1 MRWHSLIGHLW
12 KFVFWNLFESVGTH
26 VFCGNFSSFYG
37 NNVKCYTWWYH
48 AKRTLYGSRDVGEG
62 SARLRESSMIRVC
75 HTCSLGNCTHSTCRI
90 IKTNLLR
97 MQEIQ
102 DEDLRITVKFSLFG
116 EHKWHVTS
124 MNDERNLVINWLD
137 CTSLTLNNLDYFF
150 YKKVNPLFSF
160 LEICAFLN
168 GRTWH
173 CSFYFCIQSNY
184 LVSSM
189 ELKIS

>member
-1 MRWHSLIGHLW
+1 M
-12 KFVFWNLFESVGTH
+12 E
-26 VFCGNFSSFYG
+26 NFLYFTEIIYF
-37 NNVKCYTWWYH
+37 KYKDRCYTWWYH

-75 HTCSLGNCTHSTCRI
+75 HTCSLGNCTHSTCRM

-102 DEDLRITVKFSLFG
+102 DEDQRITVKFSLCG

-150 YKKVNPLFSF
+150 LINDWSAILLCLPCVIFHEYMCGFLLFTEFWCFTMRFSGCY
-160 LEICAFLN
+160 EIL
-168 GRTWH
+168 
-173 CSFYFCIQSNY
+173 
-184 LVSSM
+184 L
-189 ELKIS
+189 